1 MADGTRSRPSRGGT
15 APVPLRIGIIGCG
28 RILPAH
34 LRGYRLLREAG
45 VDDFRITALVAR
57 QEEDAHRFRTRGQG
71 PPPRPPVSHNP
82 ADPLAAPHLYVSDFQ
97 PEEEARVYP
106 TVEAMLAAGVV
117 DAVDITAT
125 LPVHHAAGLACLAA
139 GKHALIQKPLAV
151 TVRAGRL
158 LVEAAERNG
167 LTLGVFE
174 NVRTIEQMRLARWL
188 IERGELG
195 RIQMA
200 AAVSIGTAE
209 WSPDRVVADTPWRHD
224 RLLAGGGASLD
235 MGVHLMHR
243 LRYLV
248 GEIERITALTRVFE
262 PERVRRD
269 AAGVAHSRH
278 PADADDAFFA
288 LPEFAGGAV
297 GTLAFT
303 WAGHG
308 APTSL
313 PGGLTIY
320 GDGGSLR
327 GTTLVRD
334 GGEEVDARTLFDAE
348 ADAATR
354 ERFFPHGLTD
364 SFAVLLLDWL
374 RAIRRGGQPETSG
387 MEGLRDLAAAF
398 AMLESSAAGG
408 PVRVADVL
416 AGRVRAYQEAIDAH
430 HGL

>member
-1 MADGTRSRPSRGGT
+1 MP
-15 APVPLRIGIIGCG
+15 APIRIGIIGCG

-57 QEEDAHRFRTRGQG
+57 RQEDAYRFRKRGEG

-82 ADPLAAPHLYVSDFQ
+82 ADPLAAPHIYVSDFQ
-97 PEEEARVYP
+97 QEEARVYP
-106 TVEAMLAAGVV
+106 TVEAMLAAGAV

-125 LPVHHAAGLACLAA
+125 LPVHHTAGLACLAA

-151 TVRAGRL
+151 TVRVGHL
-158 LVEAAERNG
+158 LVEAAERGG

-174 NVRTIEQMRLARWL
+174 NVRTAEPVRLARWL
-188 IERGELG
+188 IERGDLG

-224 RLLAGGGASLD
+224 RLVAGGGAAID
-235 MGVHLMHR
+235 MGVHLVHR

-262 PERVRRD
+262 PERVRCD
-269 AAGVAHSRH
+269 ETGAVLSRH

-288 LPEFAGGAV
+288 LPEFAGGGV
-297 GTLAFT
+297 GTLAFS

-308 APTSL
+308 APTGL
-313 PGGLTIY
+313 PDGLTLY
-320 GDGGSLR
+320 GDRGCLR

-334 GGEEVDARTLFDAE
+334 GGEEVEARTLFEAE

-364 SFAVLLLDWL
+364 SFAVLILDWL

-398 AMLESSAAGG
+398 AMLESSAVGG
-408 PVRVADVL
+408 PVRVTDVL
-416 AGRVRAYQEAIDAH
+416 EGRVRAYQEPIDAH
-430 HGL
+430 YGL